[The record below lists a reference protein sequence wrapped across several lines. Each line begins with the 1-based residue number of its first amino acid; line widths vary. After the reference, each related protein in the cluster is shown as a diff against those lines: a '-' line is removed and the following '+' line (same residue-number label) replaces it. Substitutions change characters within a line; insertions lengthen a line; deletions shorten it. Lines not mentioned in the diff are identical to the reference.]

1 MRCEPDQTVPS
12 RAPNDGRH
20 GTEDE
25 EAPVTARPDDAPRDD
40 RGRRRTRRL
49 TQVACGAVVVLGLGL
64 VGAGLAAGDERP
76 VEPPLTSAADAGDAV
91 AAPPAPSPSPS
102 PSPEPSGPRPAATP
116 DPGQLLPP
124 AEEGESLLPPPPE
137 PVETEEPVVEVA
149 DPVRLRVPAID
160 VDTELLHLGLDEEG
174 ALAVPPRD
182 GPDNLKA
189 SWYDGSPAPGE
200 VGPSIF
206 AGHIDSKAGPSVF
219 YLLSEVEEGDE
230 VLVDRADGT
239 TATFVVDGLERY
251 AKDDFPT
258 ARVYGRVDDA
268 QIRLIT
274 CGGEFDRSTGHY
286 RDNTVVY
293 GHLVEG

>member
-1 MRCEPDQTVPS
+1 M
-12 RAPNDGRH
+12 
-20 GTEDE
+20 
-25 EAPVTARPDDAPRDD
+25 TARPDDAPRDD

-49 TQVACGAVVVLGLGL
+49 TQVACGAVVGLGLGL

-76 VEPPLTSAADAGDAV
+76 VEPPLTSAADAGGAV
-91 AAPPAPSPSPS
+91 AAPPAPSPSP
-102 PSPEPSGPRPAATP
+102 EPTGPRPAATP

-149 DPVRLRVPAID
+149 DPVRLRVPSID

-174 ALAVPPRD
+174 ALAVPPRT